1 VTFDIRETLPSER
14 NVTFG
19 RYVLGPLLGR
29 GGMGEV
35 FRAYDTR
42 LEREVAL
49 KVLRASGE
57 DEADAALLDEA
68 RSAAAINHGNV
79 VLIFD
84 VGRAAGLQYIAMEL
98 VAGPTLRAHIGNAS
112 VPIESRIQWIAQI
125 ASALAAAHDRGVLHR
140 DVKPENVLVRG
151 DGMVKVVDFGLARR
165 APAQRAPWLTPGA
178 PSRDPQSGGNR
189 KPVLVTS
196 VGTPRYM
203 SPEQLWGLPL
213 DGRSDQFSW
222 GVLAYELLSG
232 TFPWRVDGDVCAA
245 IVSATP
251 APLLGVPPA
260 IAAAVTRTLAKAE
273 KDRFASMRE
282 LVGVL
287 RSSQ

>member
-1 VTFDIRETLPSER
+1 
-14 NVTFG
+14 
-19 RYVLGPLLGR
+19 
-29 GGMGEV
+29 
-35 FRAYDTR
+35 
-42 LEREVAL
+42 
-49 KVLRASGE
+49 
-57 DEADAALLDEA
+57 
-68 RSAAAINHGNV
+68 
-79 VLIFD
+79 
-84 VGRAAGLQYIAMEL
+84 MEL